1 MPAEDST
8 PAQPMSTMPRNL
20 KPSLLQSTALGGSAA
35 MFAVN
40 FTHPIE
46 LVKTRVQVSQD
57 GLLRTCSS
65 TLRNEGVTAFWK
77 GIPWAYCRE
86 GSYTAIRLGAYAPVR
101 DAIGAGAPGAPWY
114 MKFFAGAIT
123 GAVGSVAG
131 NPFDVL
137 KTLSQTNKGESKPLM
152 ALVGQMYKDQG
163 IKGFYRGVNINIMR
177 AIVLN
182 ASKMGV
188 YDIAKGKVV
197 ETTGWA
203 RNSPKTAFC
212 SSFIA
217 GFFMTC
223 TVAPFDRLRTKIM
236 NQPTDKK
243 MYSGLTDCLV
253 QTVRNEGP
261 LSLWRGFVPIW
272 ARFAPM
278 ATLQLLTIEFLYAS
292 FGFKSI

>member
-1 MPAEDST
+1 
-8 PAQPMSTMPRNL
+8 MSADL
-20 KPSLLQSTALGGSAA
+20 KPSLLQSTALGGTAA

-46 LVKTRVQVSQD
+46 LVKTRVQVSQE
-57 GLLRTCSS
+57 GLAKTFTS
-65 TLRNEGVTAFWK
+65 TLRNEGVAAFWK

-86 GSYTAIRLGAYAPVR
+86 GSYTSIRLGAYAPVR
-101 DAIGAGAPGAPWY
+101 DAIGAGAPNAPGY
-114 MKFFAGAIT
+114 MKFLAGAMT

-152 ALVGQMYKDQG
+152 VLVGQMYQDQG
-163 IKGFYRGVNINIMR
+163 MKGFYRGVNVNIMR

-197 ETTGWA
+197 SATGWA

-212 SSFIA
+212 SSFVA

-223 TVAPFDRLRTKIM
+223 TVAPFDRLRTKLM

-243 MYSGLTDCLV
+243 MYSGLSDCFV
-253 QTVRNEGP
+253 QTVKNEGP
-261 LSLWRGFVPIW
+261 LSLWRGFIPIW

-278 ATLQLLTIEFLYAS
+278 ATLQLLTIEFLYAF